1 MKITRLKVENFKAV
15 ESVEMQGIENM
26 VVVAGPN
33 GCGKSCI
40 LDSIRLVK
48 SSYGGYVANEWQQ
61 WTGEFLINQQPNN
74 WEMEKVLRN
83 KKKESTI
90 ELDIAIEPEELDYL
104 RGRKQI
110 LMEELAWQKIAPN
123 SEYGSWAQRVKVI
136 GSQADSRYEQ
146 QVRDLSKTLINDF
159 SGKLNLGPH
168 TGKVRIS
175 PDGQIGF
182 YSNIVLETV
191 WRIYNPP
198 YIGLVDYH
206 GAHRNYAR
214 EPIGGVN
221 LNLKT
226 QEDQQKHH
234 ALYNYGNKYTNI
246 KTELAGDYIR
256 QILKKEIGTQQGNG
270 QESLTS
276 TLKKLF
282 KIFFPEKQFEGA
294 TVNSEGE
301 LEFAVTVDG
310 NNKHDIN
317 ELSSGEKEVLFG
329 YLRLRNSAP
338 RYSVIL
344 LDEPELHLNPRLIQG
359 LPQFYQRH
367 LGEKLKNQIWLV
379 THSDAFL
386 RESMAS
392 AGVGVYH
399 MQEPE
404 TGRNNQIHKIEEKS
418 AEERAVLDMV
428 GDIAGYRPGGKIVI
442 FEGTNSE
449 FDKRMTSKLFPKYD
463 KRMNFISGKDRRSV
477 EKLHSALE
485 ADEGGIRVYSIVD
498 KDSGKAKTDGKK
510 TGRFSWNV
518 YHIENYL
525 MEPQYILEVLTNST
539 ISELPFQDTEEV
551 EEELKAIAKEQI
563 QSLVAHSLMEEVN
576 HDMVIQINT
585 GIDPNAENLCEKIYE
600 AVNRSS
606 ESLKE
611 EIKTNITLKKLGKK
625 ENKKKLELE
634 NSLKNDQWKEE
645 FKGRD
650 ILKEFVRKHGQGMKY
665 ERFRDSIVNA
675 IAERRNPPKGMANVL
690 IQIDEDPPK

>member
-61 WTGEFLINQQPNN
+61 WMGEFLINRQPNN

-90 ELDIAIEPEELDYL
+90 ELDVTIEPEELDYL
-104 RGRKQI
+104 EERKQI
-110 LMEELAWQKIAPN
+110 LMEEMAWQKIAPN

-136 GSQADSRYEQ
+136 SSQADSGYEQ
-146 QVRDLSKTLINDF
+146 QVRNLSKTLINDF
-159 SGKLNLGPH
+159 SGKLNSGPH
-168 TGKVRIS
+168 TGKVIIF
-175 PDGQIGF
+175 PNGQIGF
-182 YSNIVLETV
+182 YPNIVLETV

-206 GAHRNYAR
+206 SAHRNYAR

-256 QILKKEIGTQQGNG
+256 QILKREAGTYRSDE

-276 TLKKLF
+276 TLKQLF

-294 TVNSEGE
+294 TVNYEGE
-301 LEFAVTVDG
+301 VEFAVTVDG

-344 LDEPELHLNPRLIQG
+344 LDEPELHLNPRLIRG

-392 AGVGVYH
+392 VGVYH

-442 FEGTNSE
+442 FEGANSE

-463 KRMNFISGKDRRSV
+463 KRMNFISGRDRRSV

-498 KDSGKAKTDGKK
+498 KDSGKAKTDGKR

-525 MEPQYILEVLTNST
+525 MEPQYILDVLTKST
-539 ISELPFQDTEEV
+539 ISDTHFQDTEEV
-551 EEELKAIAKEQI
+551 EQELKAIAKEQV

-576 HDMVIQINT
+576 HGMVTQIDT
-585 GIDPNAENLCEKIYE
+585 RIDPNAENLCEKIYE
-600 AVNRSS
+600 TVNRSS

-611 EIKTNITLKKLGKK
+611 EIKTNITLEKLGKK

-645 FKGRD
+645 FKGRN

-690 IQIDEDPPK
+690 RQIDEDPPK

>member
-1 MKITRLKVENFKAV
+1 MKITRLAVENFKAI
-15 ESVEMQGIENM
+15 ERIEMQAIEDM
-26 VVVAGPN
+26 VVIAGPN

-48 SSYGGYVANEWQQ
+48 SLYGGYVVNEWQQ
-61 WTGEFLINQQPNN
+61 WTGEFLINLQHSK
-74 WEMEKVLRN
+74 WEMKKVLRD
-83 KKKESTI
+83 KEKQS
-90 ELDIAIEPEELDYL
+90 AIEINIRIEQEELDYL
-104 RGRKQI
+104 KERKQM
-110 LMEELAWQKIAPN
+110 LMEELAWQKIMPK
-123 SEYGSWAQRVKVI
+123 SEYGSWKQRIK
-136 GSQADSRYEQ
+136 AKETKANWYEH
-146 QVRDLSKTLINDF
+146 QVSSLAASLTEDF
-159 SGKLNLGPH
+159 SKRLHLGPH
-168 TGKVRIS
+168 TGRIEIA
-175 PDGQIGF
+175 PDGQPVF
-182 YSNIVLETV
+182 YPNTMLETI

-214 EPIGGVN
+214 ELIGGIN

-226 QEDQQKHH
+226 QEDQQKQH

-246 KTELAGDYIR
+246 KTEMAGEFIR
-256 QILKKEIGTQQGNG
+256 QTLKEKSGIQQSDG
-270 QESLTS
+270 QESLAN
-276 TLKKLF
+276 TLRELF

-294 TVNSEGE
+294 KVNAEGE
-301 LEFAVTVDG
+301 LEFPVTIDG

-392 AGVGVYH
+392 PDIGVYH

-404 TGRNNQIHKIEEKS
+404 TGEDNQIRKIEEKS
-418 AEERAVLDMV
+418 AEERAVLEMV
-428 GDIAGYRPGGKIVI
+428 GDIAGYKPGGKIVI
-442 FEGTNSE
+442 FEGANSE
-449 FDKRMTSKLFPKYD
+449 FDKRMTSRLFPKYE
-463 KRMNFISGKDRRSV
+463 KRMNFISGGNRKSV
-477 EKLHSALE
+477 EKLHSILE
-485 ADEGGIRVYSIVD
+485 MNKGGIRVYSIVD
-498 KDSGKAKTDGKK
+498 KDSGKAKADGKR

-525 MEPQYILEVLTNST
+525 MESQYILDVLRNST
-539 ISELPFQDTEEV
+539 ISDTPFQDTEEV
-551 EEELKAIAKEQI
+551 EEELKIIAKEQV

-576 HDMVIQINT
+576 HGMVTQIST
-585 GIDPNAENLCEKIYE
+585 RIDPNAENLCEKIHE
-600 AVNRSS
+600 AVNKSS
-606 ESLKE
+606 ENLKE
-611 EIKTNITLKKLGKK
+611 EIETNITLEKLGKK
-625 ENKKKLELE
+625 ATKKKLELE

-650 ILKEFVRKHGQGMKY
+650 IMREFVRKHGQGMKY

-675 IAERRNPPKGMANVL
+675 MAERRNPPKGMANVL
-690 IQIDEDPPK
+690 RQIDEDSPN